1 MIKSSMKEKLQI
13 ACLAFVCLTVNAQ
26 KKSDPVVM
34 TIANKQIPLSEFTF
48 IAEKN
53 GEVNLSDSRSVRN
66 YVELF
71 KNFKLKVAEAESLGF
86 DKTKAFKDELDE
98 YRVQLVTSYLT
109 DKEGEDAAV
118 KNIYNRYG
126 EALELRQVVFRLP
139 QYSLTKDTVAAYQ
152 RAMQFYNRI
161 KNGENFE
168 TVGKEMMEKDKDN
181 VYYNYLRCLLPMQ
194 TTLAFE
200 NAVYAMK
207 PGTVSLPVRSSI
219 GMHVIELISRRP
231 NPGLVRVAHILIA
244 FPKDSVADGEIKT
257 LAKAEEVYQKAKS
270 GMDFEELAKQYSDGD
285 NAKNGGVLSPFALG
299 EMIEPFEKVA
309 FSLENPGDISEPV
322 KTKFGYHIIKL
333 LAKPAL
339 PTFDVMKKLWA
350 PKMAQDERNFDY
362 YNSFVEKKK
371 KEYGYVFYP
380 EAYAELQALCDR
392 CFPTDSV
399 FGNEAMKMHKV
410 LFRLNGE
417 DVRQDVFAAY
427 IQKCPFSTKT
437 YSGDF
442 MNDIYQLFIREIVTS
457 AERKN
462 LTVKHPEFNHLMQEY
477 RDGILLF
484 DISNKEVWSKPA
496 SERDRIEAEW
506 VKRLNNKYSVSINW
520 QLLKKLKK

>member
-1 MIKSSMKEKLQI
+1 MIKCSMKEKLLI
-13 ACLAFVCLTVNAQ
+13 ACLACACLTVNAQ

-34 TIANKQIPLSEFTF
+34 TIAGKQIPLSEFVF

-53 GEVNLSDSRSVRN
+53 GEVNLSDSKSVRN

-71 KNFKLKVAEAESLGF
+71 KNFKLKVAEAEALGL
-86 DKTKAFKDELDE
+86 DKTKAFNDELDE
-98 YRVQLVTSYLT
+98 YRAQLVTSYLS

-118 KNIYNRYG
+118 RNIYNRYG

-139 QYSLTKDTVAAYQ
+139 LHSIAKDTVAAYQ
-152 RAMQFYNRI
+152 NAMQFYDRI
-161 KNGENFE
+161 KNGEDFE
-168 TVGKEMMEKDKDN
+168 TVGQALMEKDKDN
-181 VYYNYLRCLLPMQ
+181 VFYNYLRCLLPMQ

-207 PGTVSLPVRSSI
+207 PGTVSLPVRTSI
-219 GMHVIELISRRP
+219 GMHVIQLISRKP
-231 NPGLVRVAHILIA
+231 NPGLVRVSQILIA
-244 FPKDSVADGEIKT
+244 FPKDSVADSDVKT

-270 GMDFEELAKQYSDGD
+270 GADFEELVKQYSDD
-285 NAKNGGVLSPFALG
+285 SNAKNGGALPPFALG
-299 EMIEPFEKVA
+299 EMIEPFEKAA

-322 KTKFGYHIIKL
+322 KTKYGYHIIKL
-333 LAKPAL
+333 LAKPTL
-339 PTFDVMKKLWA
+339 PTFDAVKKLWA

-362 YNSFVEKKK
+362 YHSFVEKMK

-380 EAYAELQALCDR
+380 EAYAELQTLCNNY
-392 CFPTDSV
+392 FPTDSA
-399 FGNEAMKMHKV
+399 FGNEAKNMHKV

-417 DVRQDVFAAY
+417 DVEQNAFAAY
-427 IQKCPFSTKT
+427 MQKYPFSTKT
-437 YSGDF
+437 YSADF
-442 MNDIYQLFIREIVTS
+442 MNDVYQLFIREMVTA

-484 DISNKEVWSKPA
+484 DISNKEVWSKPVA
-496 SERDRIEAEW
+496 ERDRLETEW
-506 VKRLNNKYSVSINW
+506 IKRLNSKYPVSINW

>member
-1 MIKSSMKEKLQI
+1 MIKCSMKEKLLI
-13 ACLAFVCLTVNAQ
+13 ACLACACLTVNAQ

-34 TIANKQIPLSEFTF
+34 TIAGKQIPLSEFVF

-53 GEVNLSDSRSVRN
+53 GEVNLSDSKSVRN

-71 KNFKLKVAEAESLGF
+71 KNFKLKVAEAEALGL
-86 DKTKAFKDELDE
+86 DKTKAFNDELEE
-98 YRVQLVTSYLT
+98 YRTQLVTSYLS

-118 KNIYNRYG
+118 RNIYNRYG

-139 QYSLTKDTVAAYQ
+139 LHSIAKDTVAAYQ
-152 RAMQFYNRI
+152 NAMQFYDRI
-161 KNGENFE
+161 KNGEDFE
-168 TVGKEMMEKDKDN
+168 TVGQALMEKDKDN
-181 VYYNYLRCLLPMQ
+181 VFYNYLRCLLPMQ

-207 PGTVSLPVRSSI
+207 PGTVSLPVRTSI
-219 GMHVIELISRRP
+219 GMHVIQLISRKP
-231 NPGLVRVAHILIA
+231 NPGLVRVSQILIA
-244 FPKDSVADGEIKT
+244 FPKDSVADSDVKT

-270 GMDFEELAKQYSDGD
+270 GADFEELVKQYSDD
-285 NAKNGGVLSPFALG
+285 SNAKNGGALPPFALG
-299 EMIEPFEKVA
+299 EMIEPFEKAA

-322 KTKFGYHIIKL
+322 KTKYGYHIIKL
-333 LAKPAL
+333 LAKPTL
-339 PTFDVMKKLWA
+339 PTFDAVKKLWA

-362 YNSFVEKKK
+362 YHSFVEKMK

-380 EAYAELQALCDR
+380 EAYAELQTLCNNY
-392 CFPTDSV
+392 FPTDSA
-399 FGNEAMKMHKV
+399 FGNEAKNMHKV

-417 DVRQDVFAAY
+417 DVEQNAFAAY
-427 IQKCPFSTKT
+427 MQKYPFSTKT
-437 YSGDF
+437 YSADF
-442 MNDIYQLFIREIVTS
+442 MNDVYQLFIREMVTA

-484 DISNKEVWSKPA
+484 DISNKEVWSKPVA
-496 SERDRIEAEW
+496 ERDRLETEW
-506 VKRLNNKYSVSINW
+506 IKRLNSKYPVSINW

>member
-1 MIKSSMKEKLQI
+1 MIKSSMKGKLLI
-13 ACLAFVCLTVNAQ
+13 ACLACVCLTVSAQ

-34 TIANKQIPLSEFTF
+34 TIAGKQIPLSEFVF

-53 GEVNLSDSRSVRN
+53 GEVNLSDSKSVRN

-71 KNFKLKVAEAESLGF
+71 KNFKLKVAEAENQGL
-86 DKTKAFKDELDE
+86 DKTKAFKDELEE
-98 YRVQLVTSYLT
+98 YRAQLVASYLS

-126 EALELRQVVFRLP
+126 DALELRQVVFRLP
-139 QYSLTKDTVAAYQ
+139 VHSLAKDTLAAYEN
-152 RAMQFYNRI
+152 AMRFYNQI
-161 KNGENFE
+161 KNGEDFE
-168 TVGKEMMEKDKDN
+168 TAGKAMMDKDKDN
-181 VYYNYLRCLLPMQ
+181 VFYNYLRCLLPMQ

-200 NAVYAMK
+200 NAAYSMK
-207 PGTVSLPVRSSI
+207 PGTVSLPVRTSI
-219 GMHVIELISRRP
+219 GMHVIQLISRKP
-231 NPGLVRVAHILIA
+231 NPGLVRVSQILIA
-244 FPKDSVADGEIKT
+244 FPKDSVADGDVKT

-270 GMDFEELAKQYSDGD
+270 GADFEELVKQYSDD
-285 NAKNGGVLSPFALG
+285 ANAKKGGELSPFALG

-333 LAKPAL
+333 LAKPTL
-339 PTFDVMKKLWA
+339 PTFDAVKKLWA
-350 PKMAQDERNFDY
+350 PKMAQDERNFDF
-362 YNSFVEKKK
+362 YNSFVEQKK

-380 EAYAELQALCDR
+380 EAYAELQTLCDQY
-392 CFPTDSV
+392 FPTDST
-399 FGNEAMKMHKV
+399 FWNEAKNMHKV

-417 DVRQDVFAAY
+417 NVQQDVFAAFM
-427 IQKCPFSTKT
+427 QKNPLSMKT

-442 MNDIYQLFIREIVTS
+442 MNDVYQLFIRDIVTS

-484 DISNKEVWSKPA
+484 DISNKEVWSKPVA
-496 SERDRIEAEW
+496 ERDRLETEW
-506 VKRLNNKYSVSINW
+506 IKRLNNKYPVSINW